1 MVRTQVIQSFV
12 ARIWLE
18 HAEGQE
24 PRWRGHIQHIQGPEE
39 TYFQALSEMSEFLEK
54 VCGLRG
60 PRCDAPVEVRPAT
73 AARDPATDAADKT
86 GR

>member
-39 TYFQALSEMSEFLEK
+39 TYFQALSEVGEFLEK

-60 PRCDAPVEVRPAT
+60 PRCDAPGEGRPAP
-73 AARDPATDAADKT
+73 AACNPATDAVDKA
-86 GR
+86 GS